1 MSKADPPL
9 SLDRQLAVL
18 LTEGVAPG
26 GRTASPPEVA
36 AAVGLSYQA
45 LLNLLHGKSRR
56 PRLHTLRAL
65 CEFYAISLDYFDCPD
80 EADCRA
86 HLAARQIAAA
96 SPTVRQ
102 IAEQATQ
109 LTPWGRRQ
117 MQVLLTWLEQG
128 RR

>member
-1 MSKADPPL
+1 MGRADPPL

-18 LTEGVAPG
+18 LTEGVAPD
-26 GRTASPPEVA
+26 GRPASPPQVA
-36 AAVGLSYQA
+36 AAIGLSHQA
-45 LLNLLHGKSRR
+45 LLNLLQGKSRR

-65 CEFYAISLDYFDCPD
+65 CQFYAISLDYFDCPG

-86 HLAARQIAAA
+86 HLA
-96 SPTVRQ
+96 VRQ
-102 IAEQATQ
+102 IAEQTLQ

>member
-1 MSKADPPL
+1 MGRADPPL

-18 LTEGVAPG
+18 LTEGVAPD
-26 GRTASPPEVA
+26 GRPASPPQVA
-36 AAVGLSYQA
+36 AAIGLSHQA
-45 LLNLLHGKSRR
+45 LLNLLQGKSRR

-65 CEFYAISLDYFDCPD
+65 CQFYAISLDYFDCPG

-86 HLAARQIAAA
+86 HLAARQIATA

-102 IAEQATQ
+102 IAEQTLQ